1 MTNALAGAPW
11 LRAMARVFADTPLY
25 LVGGAVRNPLMGL
38 PLSDM
43 DVCGPARP
51 ERVCALCEGTQVRA
65 VLRAAH
71 FGTVELHLTDETGAH
86 HMAEY
91 TTWREDSYRCGHR
104 PDSVRFTEDIRVD
117 ALRRDFSVNAMYR
130 RVYEDRLGDV
140 IDPTG
145 GLAHL
150 RAGVL
155 HTVSENPDRVLGED
169 GLRILRAARFQA
181 QLDLRP
187 TPALRESLRR
197 NAPLL
202 ADIARERLRDEWEK
216 TVMADLRYPTLKRRE
231 PGTAAGLATLHECG
245 AWPYLADGIAYDE
258 EAAKALW
265 RLNGPTLPAAALTA
279 RRMQPDVRMYPA
291 PEVLPARLA
300 LLLRAAKPEEARNTL
315 LTLRFSVHDAD
326 CAARYLAA
334 LQLPDESPFAW
345 AKLGPDALAFAC
357 DAFSALG
364 DAPGQARAARA
375 AQALAGKPLSLRDLA
390 LNGDDLKPLFAQNH
404 IPPRQMGQT
413 LQALWQAA
421 VEGRVPNTK
430 EALLQRAAQEM
441 K

>member
-51 ERVCALCEGTQVRA
+51 ERVCALCEGTEVRA

-71 FGTVELHLTDETGAH
+71 FGTVELHLQDENGVR

-231 PGTAAGLATLHECG
+231 PGAAAGLATLQACG
-245 AWPYLADGIAYDE
+245 AWPYLAGGLAYDE
-258 EAAKALW
+258 EAARALC
-265 RLNGPTLPAAALTA
+265 RLRSPA
-279 RRMQPDVRMYPA
+279 
-291 PEVLPARLA
+291 LPARLA
-300 LLLRAAKPEEARNTL
+300 LLLRAARPEEARSTL
-315 LTLRFSVHDAD
+315 LTLRFSLHDAD
-326 CAARYLAA
+326 CAARYLSA
-334 LQLPDESPFAW
+334 LRLPDAAPFAW
-345 AKLGPDALAFAC
+345 AQLGPDALAFAQ
-357 DAFSALG
+357 DAFSALDDEAG
-364 DAPGQARAARA
+364 LARAQSAART
-375 AQALAGKPLSLRDLA
+375 LAGKPLSLRELS
-390 LNGDDLKPLFAQNH
+390 LNGDDLKPLFAKNGL
-404 IPPRQMGQT
+404 PPRQMGRT

-430 EALLQRAAQEM
+430 EALLQRAAQEFIQ
-441 K
+441 

>member
-25 LVGGAVRNPLMGL
+25 LVGGAVRNPLMCL

-51 ERVCALCEGTQVRA
+51 ERVCALCEGTEVRA

-71 FGTVELHLTDETGAH
+71 FGTVELHLQDENGVR

-231 PGTAAGLATLHECG
+231 PGAAAGLATLQACG
-245 AWPYLADGIAYDE
+245 AWPYLAGGLAYDE
-258 EAAKALW
+258 EAARALC
-265 RLNGPTLPAAALTA
+265 RLRSPA
-279 RRMQPDVRMYPA
+279 
-291 PEVLPARLA
+291 LPARLA
-300 LLLRAAKPEEARNTL
+300 LLLRAARPEEARSTL
-315 LTLRFSVHDAD
+315 LTLRFSLHDAD
-326 CAARYLAA
+326 CAARYLSA
-334 LQLPDESPFAW
+334 LRLPDAAPFAW
-345 AKLGPDALAFAC
+345 AQLGPDALAFAQ
-357 DAFSALG
+357 DAFSALDDEAG
-364 DAPGQARAARA
+364 LARAQSAART
-375 AQALAGKPLSLRDLA
+375 LAGKPLSLRELS
-390 LNGDDLKPLFAQNH
+390 LNGDDLKPLFAKNGL
-404 IPPRQMGQT
+404 PPRQMGRT

-430 EALLQRAAQEM
+430 EALLQRAAQEFIQ
-441 K
+441 